1 MTKQEIEFIKKS
13 DKFIVYKDG
22 ERVEFS
28 DYPSAATFYNSNVR
42 TASKIEL
49 QAVCGMA
56 GLTVAYHY
64 SK

>member
-13 DKFIVYKDG
+13 DKFIVFKDG
-22 ERVEFS
+22 KRIEFS
-28 DYPSAATFYNSNVR
+28 DYTSAATCYNSNVR

>member
-13 DKFIVYKDG
+13 DKFIVFKDG

-28 DYPSAATFYNSNVR
+28 DYSSAATFYNSNVR
-42 TASKIEL
+42 TTSKIEL

>member
-13 DKFIVYKDG
+13 DKFIVFKDG
-22 ERVEFS
+22 KRIEFS

-49 QAVCGMA
+49 QVVC
-56 GLTVAYHY
+56 
-64 SK
+64 